1 VVLFSCFSRLCVVD
15 GPSMEDTL
23 YHQENLLIS
32 DFAYTPKAGD
42 IVVFHLTGDA
52 YNKPIVKRVI
62 AVEGETVHIEYG
74 HHEMKITVVGTDGVA
89 RVIDEPY
96 INEPT
101 RLMGSYISLMMIT
114 ENFSKEK
121 PLVIEEGYFFA
132 MGDNRNYSKDSREIG
147 PIPVD
152 ELIGHAIFRFW
163 PLNQLGTV
171 DYDYEN

>member
-96 INEPT
+96 IKMVDEDRYSSPMT
-101 RLMGSYISLMMIT
+101 VT
-114 ENFSKEK
+114 
-121 PLVIEEGYFFA
+121 VEEGKVFVL
-132 MGDNRNYSKDSREIG
+132 GDNRNHSSDSRTSSIG
-147 PIPVD
+147 LVD
-152 ELIGHAIFRFW
+152 TRRILGRAVFRISPFSRF
-163 PLNQLGTV
+163 GTV
-171 DYDYEN
+171 K